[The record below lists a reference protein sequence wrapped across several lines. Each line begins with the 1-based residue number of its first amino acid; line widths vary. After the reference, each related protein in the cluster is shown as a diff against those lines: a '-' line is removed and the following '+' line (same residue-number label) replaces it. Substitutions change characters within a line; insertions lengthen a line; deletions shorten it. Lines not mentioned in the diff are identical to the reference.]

1 VWQVSQILLQ
11 GVGEQMKRLP
21 YFTGFGWTM
30 IFLCGVC
37 VGIIIAIETLT
48 LRGL

>member
-1 VWQVSQILLQ
+1 
-11 GVGEQMKRLP
+11 MNKLP
-21 YFTGFGWTM
+21 FFTPYGWAM
-30 IFLCGVC
+30 LFLCGVC